1 MSRRAKI
8 VCTLGP
14 ATSTQ
19 ERINA
24 LITAGLDVA
33 RLNLSHGRHADH
45 LNSYQLVRAGS
56 DAIGRSVGVLADL
69 QGPKIR
75 LGEFPGGPVQLTV
88 GDEFTITT
96 DDIPGDRHEA
106 STTYQGLADDVR
118 AGDRILIDDGNVQVD
133 VTGVAGTRVR
143 TRVVVGGR
151 VSDHKGINLPGVAV
165 SAPALTAKD
174 QEDLRW
180 ALATGVDIV
189 ALSFVRSPEDAV
201 LARKIMNEVGRSRVP
216 LIAKI
221 EKPEAV
227 RVLPEI
233 VDAFDGIMVARGD
246 LGVELPLEQV
256 PAVQSRAI
264 ALARERARPV
274 IVATQML
281 ESMISAPRPTRA
293 EVSDVAGAVVEGADA
308 VMLSAETSVGAYPV
322 ETVATMAR
330 IVSAAEDNSLR
341 AEHSLT
347 RMPTTTGGAI
357 ARAAAEVGA
366 IVGARALV
374 AFTMTGETARRL
386 ARYRS
391 PIPLLAFTTEPATR
405 SQLALTWGVET
416 FIVPA
421 VRHTDD
427 MVHEVDSALVRLGR
441 CAIGDKIVIVAGSPP
456 GSPGKTNALRV
467 HRIGDA
473 IELPYP

>member
-1 MSRRAKI
+1 M
-8 VCTLGP
+8 
-14 ATSTQ
+14 
-19 ERINA
+19 
-24 LITAGLDVA
+24 DVA
-33 RLNLSHGRHADH
+33 RLNMSHGTQAVH
-45 LNSYQLVRAGS
+45 LETYRRVRARS
-56 DAIGRSVGVLADL
+56 EATGRSVGILADL

-75 LGEFPGGPVQLTV
+75 LGEFPGGPVRLSP
-88 GDEFTITT
+88 GDEFVITT
-96 DDIPGDRHEA
+96 EDIPGNQHEA
-106 STTYQGLADDVR
+106 STTYEGLADDVR
-118 AGDRILIDDGNVQVD
+118 PGNRILIDDGNVQLD
-133 VTGVAGTRVR
+133 VTGVTGNRVYL
-143 TRVVVGGR
+143 RVVVGGKI
-151 VSDHKGINLPGVAV
+151 SDHKGINLPGISV
-165 SAPALTAKD
+165 SAPALPEKD
-174 QEDLRW
+174 EADLRW
-180 ALATGVDIV
+180 ALATGADII
-189 ALSFVRSPEDAV
+189 AMSFVRSPDDAS
-201 LARKIMNEVGRSRVP
+201 LARKIMTDLGRPGVP

-227 RVLPEI
+227 NVLPDI

-256 PAVQSRAI
+256 PTVQAAAI
-264 ALARERARPV
+264 KLARERARPV

-281 ESMISAPRPTRA
+281 ESMISSPRPTRA
-293 EVSDVAGAVVEGADA
+293 EVSDVAGAVSAGADA
-308 VMLSAETSVGAYPV
+308 VMLSAETSVGAYPI
-322 ETVATMAR
+322 ETVATMSR
-330 IVSAAEDNSLR
+330 IVVVAEESSLR
-341 AEHSLT
+341 AEHHLS

-366 IVGARALV
+366 IIGAKALV

-391 PIPLLAFTTEPATR
+391 PIPLLAFTTNPAIR

-416 FIVPA
+416 FIVPE

-427 MVHEVDSALVRLGR
+427 MVHAVDSALVSMSR

-473 IELPYP
+473 INLPYP